1 MIRLYI
7 LILLYF
13 TAFASTAAQTKH
25 KLTLDDGTLV
35 IWETK
40 EGRFHGKYIC
50 YYKNGTKCLKGNFEN
65 NCKVGKWTVWSR
77 SGKVLVKRNYKN
89 LFRFEQTKPKL
100 PKNKVI
106 DSLYNLTYNKQNFIE
121 YSFVK
126 SNAVAF
132 DDYVWRNI
140 AIANNPSIFEQN
152 RLFDLLS
159 NKIQS
164 KELATYIDDNFEDKT
179 TTKIDP
185 SKFELMSFAIKE
197 VFFFDTD
204 RLTTE
209 STILGLAPVVLDKES
224 GNTLLLYWVYYPEIR
239 AALAQEK
246 LTDENLPTK
255 IKTLDDLFFY
265 RHFSSQIEMSLDEKG
280 LTERKRLHLFLLKY
294 KDYNEGAA
302 FMRKYSLIYK
312 PKEEAIKVELT
323 QVLKEV
329 NLWIK
334 LSYSE

>member
-7 LILLYF
+7 LIFLCSIGFSSVY
-13 TAFASTAAQTKH
+13 AQTKN
-25 KLTLDDGTLV
+25 KLQLDDGKWV
-35 IWETK
+35 EWETK
-40 EGRFHGKYIC
+40 EGGFHGKYSC

-65 NCKVGKWTVWSR
+65 NCKVGKWTAWSE

-89 LFRFEQTKPKL
+89 LFRFEQSKPKL
-100 PKNKVI
+100 PKDMVI
-106 DSLYNLTYNKQNFIE
+106 DSLYNLTYNKQGFIE
-121 YSFVK
+121 NSFVK
-126 SNAVAF
+126 SSAVAF

-152 RLFDLLS
+152 RLFDLLNS
-159 NKIQS
+159 KIQS
-164 KELATYIDDNFEDKT
+164 KELPTYIDDNFEEEI

-185 SKFELMSFAIKE
+185 SKFELISFSMKE
-197 VFFFDTD
+197 VFFFDKD
-204 RLTTE
+204 RLTAE
-209 STILGLAPVVLDKES
+209 SRILGLAPVVLDKES
-224 GNTLLLYWVYYPEIR
+224 GDTLQLYWVYYPEIR

-265 RHFSSQIEMSLDEKG
+265 RHFSSRIEMSLDEKG
-280 LTERKRLHLFLLKY
+280 LAERERLHLFLLPY

-312 PKEEAIKVELT
+312 PKEEALKVELM
-323 QVLKEV
+323 QIQKEV
-329 NLWIK
+329 SFWIK
-334 LSYSE
+334 D